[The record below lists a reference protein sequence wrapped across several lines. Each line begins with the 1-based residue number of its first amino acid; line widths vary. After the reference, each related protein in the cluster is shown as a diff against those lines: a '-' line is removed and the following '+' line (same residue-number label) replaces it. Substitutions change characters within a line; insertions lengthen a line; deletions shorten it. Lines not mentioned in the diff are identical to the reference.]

1 MPGII
6 ECVPNV
12 SEGRRLDV
20 IDGLA
25 TVIVATPGVRLLD
38 RTSDPDHNRSV
49 FTFAGDAD
57 AVESAALALIEAT
70 YKVVDMRGHTGE
82 HPRLGAVDVV
92 PFVPL
97 AGATMADCV
106 AIAHRVGEAVAARHD
121 VPVFY
126 YAKAATRPER
136 IRLPDIRKPEYE
148 GLAAVLQTTH
158 VPDAGPRTLNPTA
171 GAIVIGA
178 RPPLIAFNIELDTAD
193 LTLAQRIAK
202 EIRESSGGLPGVQAK
217 GFMLSDPP
225 RAQVSMNLLDHTVTT
240 LPQVWHE
247 VETRALSAGVRIL
260 RGELIGLIPLDAALA
275 VAAAGLKL
283 GSFPR
288 DRVIEAHFIA

>member
-1 MPGII
+1 MPGLI
-6 ECVPNV
+6 ECVPNI
-12 SEGRRLDV
+12 SEGRRIDV

-25 TVIVATPGVRLLD
+25 RIISATSGVRLLD

-57 AVESAALALIEAT
+57 AVERAALALIDAT
-70 YKVVDMRGHTGE
+70 YKVVDMRGHRGE

-97 AGATMADCV
+97 SGATMADCV
-106 AIAHRVGEAVAARHD
+106 AIARRVGETVAARHH

-126 YAKAATRPER
+126 YANAATRPER
-136 IRLPDIRKPEYE
+136 VRLPDIRKPGYE
-148 GLAAVLQTTH
+148 GLAAYLETTH
-158 VPDAGPRTLNPTA
+158 IPDAGPRTMHPSA

-178 RPPLIAFNIELDTAD
+178 RPPLIAFNIELDTTD
-193 LTLAQRIAK
+193 LRLAQRIAK

-240 LPQVWHE
+240 LPQVWHA
-247 VETRALSAGVRIL
+247 VETCAAAAGVRIL
-260 RGELIGLIPLDAALA
+260 RGELIGLLPLDAALA
-275 VAAAGLKL
+275 AAGDALKL
-283 GSFPR
+283 DGFAR
-288 DRVIEAHFIA
+288 DRVIEARFLE

>member
-1 MPGII
+1 MPGIV

-25 TVIVATPGVRLLD
+25 AVITATPGVRLLD

-57 AVESAALALIEAT
+57 AVERGALALIDAA
-70 YKVVDMRGHTGE
+70 YKVIDMRGHSGA

-97 AGATMADCV
+97 AGVSMEDCV
-106 AIAHRVGEAVAARHD
+106 AIARRVGEAVAKKHN

-136 IRLPDIRKPEYE
+136 VRLPDIRKPEYE
-148 GLAAVLQTTH
+148 GLAAYLETSH
-158 VPDAGPRTLNPTA
+158 VPDAGPRTLHPSA

-178 RPPLIAFNIELDTAD
+178 RPPLIAFNIELDTTD
-193 LTLAQRIAK
+193 LKLAQRIAK
-202 EIRESSGGLPGVQAK
+202 EIRESSGGLPAVQAK

-225 RAQVSMNLLDHTVTT
+225 RAQVSMNLLDHTVTS
-240 LPQVWHE
+240 LPRVWHE
-247 VETRALSAGVRIL
+247 VESRAAAAGVRIV

-275 VAAAGLKL
+275 AAGDALQL
-283 GSFPR
+283 DGFAR
-288 DRVIEAHFIA
+288 DRVIEARFLE

>member
-1 MPGII
+1 MAGIV

-20 IDGLA
+20 VDGLA
-25 TVIVATPGVRLLD
+25 KVITATPGVRLLD

-49 FTFAGDAD
+49 FTFAGDPD
-57 AVESAALALIEAT
+57 AVERAALALIDASFAAI
-70 YKVVDMRGHTGE
+70 DMRGHKGE

-97 AGATMADCV
+97 AGVTMDDCI
-106 AIAHRVGEAVAARHD
+106 AIARRVGEAVAAKHD

-136 IRLPDIRKPEYE
+136 VRLPDIRKPEFE
-148 GLAAVLQTTH
+148 GLADYLETTH
-158 VPDAGPRTLNPTA
+158 VPDAGPRALHPSA

-178 RPPLIAFNIELDTAD
+178 RPPLIAFNIELDTTD
-193 LTLAQRIAK
+193 LKLAQRIAK
-202 EIRESSGGLPGVQAK
+202 EIRESSGGLPAVQAK
-217 GFMLSDPP
+217 GFMLTDPP
-225 RAQVSMNLLDHTVTT
+225 RAQVSMNLLDHTATS
-240 LPQVWHE
+240 LPTVWQA
-247 VETRALSAGVRIL
+247 VESRATAAGVRIL

-275 VAAAGLKL
+275 AAGSALRL
-283 GSFPR
+283 EAFAR
-288 DRVIEAHFIA
+288 DRVIEAHFLE

>member
-1 MPGII
+1 MAGIV
-6 ECVPNV
+6 ECVPNI

-20 IDGLA
+20 VDGLA
-25 TVIVATPGVRLLD
+25 SVITATPGVRLLD

-49 FTFAGDAD
+49 FTFAGDPD
-57 AVESAALALIEAT
+57 AVESAALALIDAT
-70 YKVVDMRGHTGE
+70 YRVVDMRGHTGE

-97 AGATMADCV
+97 AGVTMADCV
-106 AIAHRVGEAVAARHD
+106 AMAHRVGEAVAAKHG

-136 IRLPDIRKPEYE
+136 VRLPDIRKPEYE
-148 GLAAVLQTTH
+148 GLAQLLETTH
-158 VPDAGPRTLNPTA
+158 VPDVGPRTLHPSA

-178 RPPLIAFNIELDTAD
+178 RPPLIAFNIELDTTD
-193 LTLAQRIAK
+193 LKLAQRIAK
-202 EIRESSGGLPGVQAK
+202 EIRESSGGLPAVQAR

-225 RAQVSMNLLDHTVTT
+225 RVQVSMNLLDHTVTS
-240 LPQVWHE
+240 LPRVWHE
-247 VETRALSAGVRIL
+247 VETRASAAGVAIL

-275 VAAAGLKL
+275 AAGNALKL
-283 GSFPR
+283 DGFVR
-288 DRVIEAHFIA
+288 DRVIEARFLE

>member
-1 MPGII
+1 MAGIV

-25 TVIVATPGVRLLD
+25 KVIIATPGVRLLD
-38 RTSDPDHNRSV
+38 QTSDADHNRSV
-49 FTFAGDAD
+49 FTFAGDPD
-57 AVESAALALIEAT
+57 AVERAALALIDASFA
-70 YKVVDMRGHTGE
+70 VIDMRGHTGE

-97 AGATMADCV
+97 AGVTMDECI
-106 AIAHRVGEAVAARHD
+106 AIARRVGAAVAAKHD

-136 IRLPDIRKPEYE
+136 VRLPDIRKPQFE
-148 GLAAVLQTTH
+148 GLAEYLETTH
-158 VPDAGPRTLNPTA
+158 VPDAGPRALHPTA

-178 RPPLIAFNIELDTAD
+178 RPPLIAFNIELDTTD
-193 LTLAQRIAK
+193 LKLAQRIAK
-202 EIRESSGGLPGVQAK
+202 EIRESSGGLPAVQAK
-217 GFMLSDPP
+217 GFMLTDPS
-225 RAQVSMNLLDHTVTT
+225 RAQVSMNLLDHTVTS
-240 LPQVWHE
+240 LPMVWDA
-247 VETRALSAGVRIL
+247 VESRALAAGVRIL

-275 VAAAGLKL
+275 AAGSALKL
-283 GSFPR
+283 DSFAR
-288 DRVIEAHFIA
+288 DRVIEARFLE